1 MIYQTILN
9 VELRQFNKI
18 NKVYQNLIQNIQKKV
33 IGNEFKIKISVATI
47 LSGGH
52 ILIEDLPGTGKTTF
66 AKSLTSAMNL
76 KFKRIQFTSD
86 LLPSD
91 IVGYTFLKKDEFVIN
106 KGPIF
111 TNIVLADELNR
122 ASPKTQSA
130 FLESMEE
137 KTVTIDKE
145 TFKLPE
151 PFSVIATQNPS
162 DLSGTSL
169 LPESQ
174 LDRFTISF
182 SLEELNKD
190 QRIKL
195 LKNQEE
201 ILDDKSDFKFEENI
215 KEIKSVNINDNV
227 IEYLDSISEFIKNN
241 YNNTHISPRCLKQT
255 INLAKSLC
263 LINSSEYVTYQEIK
277 DVVPYVLRH
286 RLNIVEKNEFFN
298 FIKNEILNKVPLPD
312 DK

>member
-1 MIYQTILN
+1 M
-9 VELRQFNKI
+9 
-18 NKVYQNLIQNIQKKV
+18 YQNLIQAIQKKV
-33 IGNEFKIKISVATI
+33 IGNDFKIKISLATI

-91 IVGYTFLKKDEFVIN
+91 IVGYTYLKNDEFIIN

-145 TFKLPE
+145 TFELPN

-182 SLEELNKD
+182 SLEELDKN
-190 QRIKL
+190 QRIEM
-195 LKNQEE
+195 LKSKNENVLIKTE
-201 ILDDKSDFKFEENI
+201 FKFENSIEQI
-215 KEIKSVNINDNV
+215 SKININDNV
-227 IEYLDSISEFIKNN
+227 LEYLDNISEYIKDN

-298 FIKNEILNKVPLPD
+298 FINNEILNKVPLPD

>member
-1 MIYQTILN
+1 
-9 VELRQFNKI
+9 
-18 NKVYQNLIQNIQKKV
+18 
-33 IGNEFKIKISVATI
+33 
-47 LSGGH
+47 
-52 ILIEDLPGTGKTTF
+52 
-66 AKSLTSAMNL
+66 MNL

-91 IVGYTFLKKDEFVIN
+91 IIGYTFLKNNEFVVN

-137 KTVTIDKE
+137 KTVTIDKD
-145 TFKLPE
+145 TFNLPI

-182 SLEELNKD
+182 SLEELSKD
-190 QRIKL
+190 QRIEL
-195 LKNQEE
+195 LKNE
-201 ILDDKSDFKFEENI
+201 ITNNS
-215 KEIKSVNINDNV
+215 IKSNFSYDQTIKDISQININDSV
-227 IEYLDSISEFIKNN
+227 IEYLDNVSQFIKNN
-241 YNNTHISPRCLKQT
+241 FNNIHISPRCLKQT
-255 INLAKSLC
+255 ISLSKSLSY
-263 LINSSEYVTYQEIK
+263 LNSNKYVTYQEIK
-277 DVVPYVLRH
+277 DVLPYILRH
-286 RLNIVEKNEFFN
+286 RLNIVEKNEFIEFM
-298 FIKNEILNKVPLPD
+298 KNEVLKKVPLPD
-312 DK
+312 EK

>member
-1 MIYQTILN
+1 MF
-9 VELRQFNKI
+9 EKI
-18 NKVYQNLIQNIQKKV
+18 IKDIQKNI
-33 IGNEFKIKISVATI
+33 IGNDFKIKISLATI

-66 AKSLTSAMNL
+66 AKNLTAAMNL

-91 IVGYTFLKKDEFVIN
+91 IVGYTYLKNDEFVIN

-145 TFKLPE
+145 TFELPL

-162 DLSGTSL
+162 DLSGTSM

-182 SLEELNKD
+182 SLEELDKN

-195 LKNQEE
+195 LKSINNNLP
-201 ILDDKSDFKFEENI
+201 IHSDFNFENI
-215 KEIKSVNINDNV
+215 IEQINKININDNV
-227 IEYLDSISEFIKNN
+227 FEYLDNISEYIKNN
-241 YNNTHISPRCLKQT
+241 FSNCHISPRCLKQT
-255 INLAKSLC
+255 ISLAKSLC
-263 LINSSEYVTYQEIK
+263 LITSQKYVTYQEIK
-277 DVVPYVLRH
+277 DVIPYVLRH
-286 RLNIVEKNEFFN
+286 RLNVVEKNEFFN
-298 FIKNEILNKVPLPD
+298 FINNEVLNKVPLPD

>member
-1 MIYQTILN
+1 M
-9 VELRQFNKI
+9 
-18 NKVYQNLIQNIQKKV
+18 YQNLIQAIQKKV
-33 IGNEFKIKISVATI
+33 IGNDFKIKISLATI

-91 IVGYTFLKKDEFVIN
+91 IVGYTYLKNDEFIIN

-145 TFKLPE
+145 TFELPN

-182 SLEELNKD
+182 SLDELDKN
-190 QRIKL
+190 QRIEM
-195 LKNQEE
+195 LKSKNESVL
-201 ILDDKSDFKFEENI
+201 IKSEFKFENSIEQI
-215 KEIKSVNINDNV
+215 SKININDNV
-227 IEYLDSISEFIKNN
+227 LEYLDNISEYIKDN

-298 FIKNEILNKVPLPD
+298 FINNEILNKVPLPD

>member
-1 MIYQTILN
+1 M
-9 VELRQFNKI
+9 
-18 NKVYQNLIQNIQKKV
+18 YQNLIQAIQKKV
-33 IGNEFKIKISVATI
+33 IGNDFKIKISLATI

-91 IVGYTFLKKDEFVIN
+91 IVGYTYLKNDEFIIN

-145 TFKLPE
+145 TFELPN

-182 SLEELNKD
+182 SLEELDKN
-190 QRIKL
+190 QRIEML
-195 LKNQEE
+195 RSKNESVL
-201 ILDDKSDFKFEENI
+201 IKSEFKFENSIEQI
-215 KEIKSVNINDNV
+215 SKININDNV
-227 IEYLDSISEFIKNN
+227 LEYLDNISEYIKDN

>member
-1 MIYQTILN
+1 MLKEIISN
-9 VELRQFNKI
+9 VSKN
-18 NKVYQNLIQNIQKKV
+18 V
-33 IGNEFKIKISVATI
+33 IGNEFNIKISLATI
-47 LSGGH
+47 ISGGH

-66 AKSLTSAMNL
+66 AKSITNSLNL
-76 KFKRIQFTSD
+76 DFKRIQFTSD

-91 IVGYTFLKKDEFVIN
+91 ILGYTYIKKDNFEIN

-151 PFSVIATQNPS
+151 PFCVIATQNSS

-174 LDRFTISF
+174 LDRFSISF
-182 SLEELNKD
+182 SLDNLNKKE
-190 QRIKL
+190 RLKL
-195 LKNQEE
+195 LNNEDTTLNQNNSNFNFSK
-201 ILDDKSDFKFEENI
+201 IKNI
-215 KEIKSVNINDNV
+215 KEIHITQKV
-227 IEYLDSISEFIKNN
+227 IEYLDNISEHIKTNFN
-241 YNNTHISPRCLKQT
+241 EIHISPRSLKQT
-255 INLAKSLC
+255 LKLAKSLS
-263 LINSSEYVTYQEIK
+263 LINGKDYVTFQEIK
-277 DVVPYVLRH
+277 EVLPYVLRH
-286 RLNIVEKNEFFN
+286 RINIVEKNEIFD
-298 FIKNEILNKVPLPD
+298 FINNEILNKVSVPNEE
-312 DK
+312 

>member
-1 MIYQTILN
+1 
-9 VELRQFNKI
+9 
-18 NKVYQNLIQNIQKKV
+18 
-33 IGNEFKIKISVATI
+33 
-47 LSGGH
+47 
-52 ILIEDLPGTGKTTF
+52 
-66 AKSLTSAMNL
+66 MNL

-91 IVGYTFLKKDEFVIN
+91 IVGYTYLKNDEFIIN

-145 TFKLPE
+145 TFELPN

-182 SLEELNKD
+182 SLEELDKN
-190 QRIKL
+190 QRIEM
-195 LKNQEE
+195 LKSQ
-201 ILDDKSDFKFEENI
+201 K
-215 KEIKSVNINDNV
+215 
-227 IEYLDSISEFIKNN
+227 
-241 YNNTHISPRCLKQT
+241 
-255 INLAKSLC
+255 
-263 LINSSEYVTYQEIK
+263 
-277 DVVPYVLRH
+277 
-286 RLNIVEKNEFFN
+286 
-298 FIKNEILNKVPLPD
+298 
-312 DK
+312 

>member
-1 MIYQTILN
+1 MFEKIIKDI
-9 VELRQFNKI
+9 NKI
-18 NKVYQNLIQNIQKKV
+18 VV
-33 IGNEFKIKISVATI
+33 GNEFKIKISLATI

-66 AKSLTSAMNL
+66 AKSITHSLNL
-76 KFKRIQFTSD
+76 DFKRIQFTSD

-91 IVGYTFLKKDEFVIN
+91 IIGYNFLKDNEFVVN

-145 TFKLPE
+145 TYELPK

-182 SLEELNKD
+182 SLDELNQD
-190 QRIKL
+190 ERILL
-195 LKNQEE
+195 LKHKNNFQ
-201 ILDDKSDFKFEENI
+201 NI
-215 KEIKSVNINDNV
+215 KSNFSLNNVKKIDEITLKDDVIVYIDN
-227 IEYLDSISEFIKNN
+227 ISEFIKKN
-241 YNNTHISPRCLKQT
+241 YPSIHISPRSLKQI
-255 INLAKSLC
+255 INLSKAICIIENKD
-263 LINSSEYVTYQEIK
+263 YVTFQEIK
-277 DVVPYVLRH
+277 DIAPYVFRH
-286 RLNIVEKNEFFN
+286 RINVVEKNETIQ
-298 FIKNEILNKVPLPD
+298 FIKNEILEKVKIPNEV
-312 DK
+312 

>member
-1 MIYQTILN
+1 M
-9 VELRQFNKI
+9 FKS
-18 NKVYQNLIQNIQKKV
+18 LIDNIQKNI
-33 IGNEFKIKISVATI
+33 IGNNFKIKISLATI

-66 AKSLTSAMNL
+66 AKNLTAAMNI

-91 IVGYTFLKKDEFVIN
+91 IIGYTYLKNDEFVIN

-137 KTVTIDKE
+137 KTITIDKE
-145 TFKLPE
+145 TFNLPK

-182 SLEELNKD
+182 SLEELNKN
-190 QRIKL
+190 QRMSL
-195 LKNQEE
+195 LKSKDNNAPIQSEFE
-201 ILDDKSDFKFEENI
+201 FKNCIEQINKI
-215 KEIKSVNINDNV
+215 NINDNV
-227 IEYLDSISEFIKNN
+227 YEYLDNISEYIKDNFNN
-241 YNNTHISPRCLKQT
+241 SHISPRCLKQT
-255 INLAKSLC
+255 IGLAKSLSF
-263 LINSSEYVTYQEIK
+263 INSINHVTYQEIK
-277 DVVPYVLRH
+277 DVIPYVLRH
-286 RLNIVEKNEFFN
+286 RLNVVEKNQFFN
-298 FIKNEILNKVPLPD
+298 FFNNEILNKIPFPD

>member
-1 MIYQTILN
+1 MY
-9 VELRQFNKI
+9 E
-18 NKVYQNLIQNIQKKV
+18 NLIQNIQKKI
-33 IGNEFKIKISVATI
+33 IGNEFKIKISIATI

-66 AKSLTSAMNL
+66 AKSLTAAMNL

-91 IVGYTFLKKDEFVIN
+91 IVGYTYLKNEEFVIN

-182 SLEELNKD
+182 SLEELNKM
-190 QRIKL
+190 QRIEL
-195 LKNQEE
+195 LKNKIKESEIDTNFEFNQNIEE
-201 ILDDKSDFKFEENI
+201 INETN
-215 KEIKSVNINDNV
+215 VNDNV
-227 IEYLDSISEFIKNN
+227 LEYLDNISEHIKNN
-241 YNNTHISPRCLKQT
+241 YTNTHISPRCLKQT
-255 INLAKSLC
+255 IDLAKSLSF
-263 LINSSEYVTYQEIK
+263 LNSKKYVTYQEVK
-277 DVVPYVLRH
+277 DVIPFVLRH
-286 RLNIVEKNEFFN
+286 RLNIVEKKEFYN
-298 FIKNEILNKVPLPD
+298 FINNEILNKVPMPD
-312 DK
+312 GK

>member
-1 MIYQTILN
+1 MY
-9 VELRQFNKI
+9 K
-18 NKVYQNLIQNIQKKV
+18 NLIQNIQKKV
-33 IGNEFKIKISVATI
+33 IGNEFKIKISLATV

-76 KFKRIQFTSD
+76 EFKRIQFTSD

-145 TFKLPE
+145 TFELPK

-190 QRIKL
+190 QRIQL
-195 LKNQEE
+195 LKNQET
-201 ILDDKSDFKFEENI
+201 ILQTESDFKFEQNI
-215 KEIKSVNINDNV
+215 EEIESVNINNNV
-227 IEYLDSISEFIKNN
+227 IEYLDNISEFIKNN

-255 INLAKSLC
+255 IGLAKSLSY
-263 LINSSEYVTYQEIK
+263 LNSSTYVTYQEIK
-277 DVVPYVLRH
+277 DVIPYVLRH
-286 RLNIVEKNEFFN
+286 RLNIVEKKEFFN
-298 FIKNEILNKVPLPD
+298 FINKEVLDKVPFPD
-312 DK
+312 EK

>member
-1 MIYQTILN
+1 M
-9 VELRQFNKI
+9 FKKI
-18 NKVYQNLIQNIQKKV
+18 IEDIQKNI
-33 IGNEFKIKISVATI
+33 IGNDFKIKISLATI

-66 AKSLTSAMNL
+66 AKNLTAAMNL

-91 IVGYTFLKKDEFVIN
+91 IVGYTYLKNDEFVIN

-145 TFKLPE
+145 TFELPS

-162 DLSGTSL
+162 DLSGTSM

-182 SLEELNKD
+182 SLEELDKN

-195 LKNQEE
+195 LKSTKNNLPIHSE
-201 ILDDKSDFKFEENI
+201 FKVENSI
-215 KEIKSVNINDNV
+215 EQISKININDNV
-227 IEYLDSISEFIKNN
+227 FEYLDNISEYIKNN
-241 YNNTHISPRCLKQT
+241 FSNCHISPRCLKQT

-263 LINSSEYVTYQEIK
+263 LINSSKYVTYQEIK
-277 DVVPYVLRH
+277 EVIPYVLRH
-286 RLNIVEKNEFFN
+286 RLNVVEKNEFFN
-298 FIKNEILNKVPLPD
+298 FINNEVLNKVSLPN